1 MKTLQS
7 CDGRTVATLAFE
19 VVVDV
24 RALVV
29 VVDFFGG
36 AAGLAKVKFTAKI
49 IVMRL
54 VRWEKSMVASL

>member
-24 RALVV
+24 RALV